1 MRSGAEYVEGL
12 RDGREVLLD
21 GERVEDVTAHPA
33 FAPAIEV
40 IAATYDRALA
50 AASPERYAF
59 VDETTGRLCSD
70 MWRVPRTTEDLRRR
84 RAVHELWAEASH
96 GLMGRT
102 PDHVASMLS
111 AFRGS
116 LDLFARNGERFAEN
130 VRRTYERARDEDLY
144 VAYVIVPPQIDR
156 SKPAHQ
162 QPEPFLYAGVCGED
176 EDGIVLRGAQMVG
189 TSAVMAD
196 ELFLSSIVPLVPGD
210 EDYAVSCIVPVNAP
224 GLRLHPRRPYALGAT
239 STFDYPLSSRYDEGD
254 AVVVFDDVRV
264 PWERVFVHRDVDL
277 VREQFYDAGAHQ
289 MTNFQSLIRLVAK
302 LRFAAGLGLR
312 LTELQSLSD
321 VPAVKATLGGKLAV
335 YAELFDALVL
345 AAEAEP
351 RMRGDLA
358 LPNPRFVYTGM
369 TMHRQLIGE
378 VMRQLRELAG
388 GSFVA
393 VPSSYEALVA
403 PISSPDMERY
413 YRSADV
419 PARERIAFLRLM
431 WDFVGT
437 EFAGRQL
444 QYEMFYSASQTVSD
458 MRVYRYF
465 DWEGAGR
472 SVDGFLE
479 AALASA
485 AEREGAR

>member
-1 MRSGAEYVEGL
+1 MS
-12 RDGREVLLD
+12 
-21 GERVEDVTAHPA
+21 
-33 FAPAIEV
+33 
-40 IAATYDRALA
+40 
-50 AASPERYAF
+50 S
-59 VDETTGRLCSD
+59 RLSC
-70 MWRVPRTTEDLRRR
+70 
-84 RAVHELWAEASH
+84 
-96 GLMGRT
+96 
-102 PDHVASMLS
+102 
-111 AFRGS
+111 
-116 LDLFARNGERFAEN
+116 
-130 VRRTYERARDEDLY
+130 
-144 VAYVIVPPQIDR
+144 
-156 SKPAHQ
+156 AHQ
-162 QPEPFLYAGVCGED
+162 QPEPFLYAGVCAED
-176 EDGIVLRGAQMVG
+176 EEGIVLRGAQMVG

-210 EDYAVSCIVPVNAP
+210 EDYAVSCVVPLNAP
-224 GLRLHPRRPYALGAT
+224 GLRLHPRRPYALAAT
-239 STFDYPLSSRYDEGD
+239 SRFDYPLSSRYDEGD

-312 LTELQSLSD
+312 LTELQSLAD
-321 VPAVKATLGGKLAV
+321 QPAVKATLGGKLAV
-335 YAELFDALVL
+335 HAELFDALVL

-351 RMRGDLA
+351 RMRGELA

-403 PISSPDMERY
+403 PVSSPDMERY

-458 MRVYRYF
+458 MRVHRYF
-465 DWEGAGR
+465 DWESAGR
-472 SVDGFLE
+472 AVDGFLD
-479 AALASA
+479 AALARA